1 MLLMPWTDQIRR
13 RLKLRDLDVL
23 MAVVAA
29 GGMGK
34 AADKLNVS
42 QPAISKAI
50 ADLEHTLGVRLLDRS
65 RRGVEPTSYG
75 LALIKRGTAV
85 FDELRQSVNDIDYLA
100 DPTTGE
106 LRIGVVEGLA
116 SAIVTPL
123 IERLSRKYPRMTF
136 SVEVA
141 GTMKLCADLSK
152 RGIELAIAKT
162 TEELPEDL
170 QGETLF
176 HDPLVVVSAASN
188 PLARRRTMMLA
199 DLINEPWTL
208 EPPGTFYGSL
218 CSMAFRGAGLQPPK
232 VTIVTNSLHF
242 QTALVETGRFLMFRG
257 AFVLSLPRKRRTLKA
272 LPVSLPHTRCPVQ
285 IITPRNRSL
294 SPLAQYFIDQIRQ
307 MSRPLAKAG
316 GR

>member
-1 MLLMPWTDQIRR
+1 MTWNEQIKR

-75 LALIKRGTAV
+75 LALIKRGTV
-85 FDELRQSVNDIDYLA
+85 LFDELRQGVNDIDYLA

-141 GTMKLCADLSK
+141 GTLKLCADLSK
-152 RGIELAIAKT
+152 R
-162 TEELPEDL
+162 
-170 QGETLF
+170 
-176 HDPLVVVSAASN
+176 
-188 PLARRRTMMLA
+188 
-199 DLINEPWTL
+199 
-208 EPPGTFYGSL
+208 
-218 CSMAFRGAGLQPPK
+218 
-232 VTIVTNSLHF
+232 
-242 QTALVETGRFLMFRG
+242 
-257 AFVLSLPRKRRTLKA
+257 
-272 LPVSLPHTRCPVQ
+272 
-285 IITPRNRSL
+285 
-294 SPLAQYFIDQIRQ
+294 
-307 MSRPLAKAG
+307 
-316 GR
+316 